1 MAGLTLKWLSY
12 QSLITP
18 DEVEKQKVEQNRE
31 PLLLLNISCNKIFFA
46 FKLIMLGSPLV
57 KFFGNF
63 EYRGMVWLSLIR
75 GFFILKINVSPDCY
89 VWVSFLSYKWQQHF
103 KVT

>member
-1 MAGLTLKWLSY
+1 MAGWTLKWHSY
-12 QSLITP
+12 QSFITP
-18 DEVEKQKVEQNRE
+18 DEVEKQKVEQNRD

-46 FKLIMLGSPLV
+46 FKLAMLGGQLL

-89 VWVSFLSYKWQQHF
+89 VWVSFLSYKWHRHF